1 MNTTYLKRNK
11 VQMAITVLTISLI
24 MTLACNRNKEM
35 TTPDTV
41 KTTKRMGSVIG
52 IKPDK
57 LEEYKELHTKVWPEV
72 NAILTDCNIHNYSI
86 YYKDGFLFSY
96 FEYTGIN
103 FEKDMKKMADNP
115 VTKKWWKL
123 TDPLQVPLDSR
134 KEGEWWAEMEEV
146 YHLE

>member
-1 MNTTYLKRNK
+1 MNTTVLKKNK
-11 VQMAITVLTISLI
+11 NNTAILIIIFSLI
-24 MTLACNRNKEM
+24 MGMSCDRNKE
-35 TTPDTV
+35 TNDAG
-41 KTTKRMGSVIG
+41 TTKTIKRVGSVIG

-57 LEEYKELHTKVWPEV
+57 LEEYKELHAKVWPEV

-103 FEKDMKKMADNP
+103 YEKDMKKMADNP
-115 VTKKWWKL
+115 ITKKWWKL

-134 KEGEWWAEMEEV
+134 NEGEWWAEMEEV

>member
-1 MNTTYLKRNK
+1 MNTTFLNRNK
-11 VQMAITVLTISLI
+11 VQMAITVIAISLTIS
-24 MTLACNRNKEM
+24 LACNRNKEM
-35 TTPDTV
+35 TPPDTV
-41 KTTKRMGSVIG
+41 ETIKRVGSVIG

-57 LEEYKELHTKVWPEV
+57 LEEYKELHAKVWPEV

-103 FEKDMKKMADNP
+103 YEKDMKKMADNP

-134 KEGEWWAEMEEV
+134 KDGEWWAEMEEV